1 MEKKGSLSWLQK
13 EILKD
18 KRRIKSH
25 KGRIISEI
33 KIGGVEA
40 IFHKPKV
47 KKIEKVS
54 VWKKL
59 KNLIGF

>member
-1 MEKKGSLSWLQK
+1 MEKKVSVNWLQK

-18 KRRIKSH
+18 ERKIKSH
-25 KGRIISEI
+25 KGKIISEI
-33 KIGGVEA
+33 KIGGAEA

-47 KKIEKVS
+47 KKIEKFS
-54 VWKKL
+54 IWKKL